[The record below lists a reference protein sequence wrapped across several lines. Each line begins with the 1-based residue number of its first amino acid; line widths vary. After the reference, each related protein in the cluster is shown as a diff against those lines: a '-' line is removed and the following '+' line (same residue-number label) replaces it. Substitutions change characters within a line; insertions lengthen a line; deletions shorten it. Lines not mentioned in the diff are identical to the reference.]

1 MNGYGQE
8 FRIENDVL
16 HVRLSGKLPNDLLD
30 KEENLFQPLIEAC
43 SFQKCKKALI
53 DARDLKVDFDT
64 MAMFR
69 AGVDAAFLSRIGLR
83 VALLAR
89 EDMIDPFFNN
99 VAQNRCAVIGVF
111 TDMDSAR
118 DWLRSVATV

>member
-1 MNGYGQE
+1 MNRYGQE
-8 FRIENDVL
+8 FRVENDVL

-30 KEENLFQPLIEAC
+30 KEENLFQPLIDAC
-43 SFQKCKKALI
+43 LAQKCKKALV
-53 DARDLKVDFDT
+53 DVRDLKVDFDT

-89 EDMIDPFFNN
+89 EDMIDPFFDN
-99 VAQNRCAVIGVF
+99 VARNRCAAMGVF
-111 TDMDSAR
+111 TDMDSASE
-118 DWLRSVATV
+118 WLRSVTTL